1 MAKRYERIE
10 KSNGSYGIVR
20 RDDGAWCADFRL
32 TDAKGRKIGSVR
44 YVNLTIG
51 GAALSPFGTVALP
64 GRTRASRCPDVLR
77 SWRRSRTLLPACR

>member
-44 YVNLTIG
+44 YVNITIG
-51 GAALSPFGTVALP
+51 G
-64 GRTRASRCPDVLR
+64 GRL
-77 SWRRSRTLLPACR
+77 